1 MKISFRTQVTNP
13 KKNTEMKNIKILFT
27 VLILAVV
34 AVSCDRYDDAPSEFS
49 PIIGFT
55 TGESIITIRVGDNT
69 GTSTVNLFV
78 TDVSDSDR
86 TFTLSVVPE
95 GTELTNASYSFEP
108 SVVIPAGERQTTFTF
123 TAIDVDL
130 TDETKTVVVGVD
142 PVPGLTI
149 GQKMNF
155 ELKTR
160 N

>member
-1 MKISFRTQVTNP
+1 
-13 KKNTEMKNIKILFT
+13 MKNIKRLFT
-27 VLILAVV
+27 VLMLAVV
-34 AVSCDRYDDAPSEFS
+34 AVSCESYDDLPDVN

-55 TGESIITIRVGDNT
+55 TGESIITIRVGETT
-69 GTSTVNLFV
+69 GTSTVSLFI
-78 TDVSDSDR
+78 TDVADTDR

-95 GTELTNASYSFEP
+95 LTELTEASYSFDP
-108 SVVIPAGERQTTFTF
+108 TVVILAGERETSFEF

-130 TDETKTVVVGVD
+130 TDETKTVVVGVQET
-142 PVPGLTI
+142 PGLII

>member
-1 MKISFRTQVTNP
+1 
-13 KKNTEMKNIKILFT
+13 MKNIKRLFT
-27 VLILAVV
+27 VLMLAVI
-34 AVSCDRYDDAPSEFS
+34 AVSCETYDDIPDAN

-55 TGESIITIRVGDNT
+55 TGESIITIRVGETT
-69 GTSTVNLFV
+69 GVATVSLFI

-86 TFTLSVVPE
+86 TFTLSVVPD
-95 GTELTNASYSFEP
+95 GTELTTASYSFEP
-108 SVVIPAGERQTTFTF
+108 TVVIAAGERQASFEF

-130 TDETKTVVVGVD
+130 TDETKTVIVGVD
-142 PVPGLTI
+142 PVEGLII